1 MVFKVFL
8 LVLAAIP
15 SSLSADEARTYDHRL
30 GDHIVDYPIDAPEV
44 LDSEM
49 DGFGGQSFVKVKA
62 PEGTEVALTFRRP
75 SQTLHYV
82 EHDWIERTAQAST
95 ALALPDVPEFQFGAS
110 KIGDVQKALGADGFH
125 YACRQIL
132 PNAGGF
138 LSFLSFEI
146 PRRPDAVYTF
156 VFEHSP
162 DLAKLG
168 MVDATPDDLEA
179 AVLVATAVF
188 RPSYAD
194 DFWCAERV
202 PYDPK
207 AELPPLPEQQSFAD
221 FLPLGGVPVDTDPW
235 AVMTEPALM
244 ISKNGAV
251 TWGDR
256 IHIMLD
262 PADCT
267 QAEIMAW
274 AHTVEDQDLL
284 ALQGKSVDASF
295 NLLVLNGVHAPIEQ
309 PVTLSTALYAPI
321 EDRAWPPFAIGSFV
335 FGPFDFQR
343 IIEAENDP
351 SVFGFSLEFGSDVAG
366 MRDNFWSLDGL
377 YKAGTEAIRLCQ
389 EANK

>member
-1 MVFKVFL
+1 MVFKAAL
-8 LVLAAIP
+8 LVLTAVP
-15 SSLSADEARTYDHRL
+15 CTLWADEARTYGHRL

-49 DGFGGQSFVKVKA
+49 DGFGGQSFIKVRA

-75 SQTLHYV
+75 SQTLQYV
-82 EHDWIERTAQAST
+82 EHDWIDRSKSAPT
-95 ALALPDVPEFQFGAS
+95 ALGLPDVAEFKFGQT
-110 KIGDVQKALGADGFH
+110 KVRDVQKALGSEGFH
-125 YACRQIL
+125 YACRQML

-138 LSFLSFEI
+138 LTFLSFEI
-146 PRRPDAVYTF
+146 PSRQNSVYTF

-162 DLAKLG
+162 DLAKPGL
-168 MVDATPDDLEA
+168 VDATRGDLDA

-194 DFWCAERV
+194 DFWCAEQV
-202 PYDPK
+202 PYDAK
-207 AELPPLPEQQSFAD
+207 AEPPPPPEQQSFAD
-221 FLPLGGVPVDTDPW
+221 FLPRGGIPVDTDPW

-256 IHIMLD
+256 IHIMPD

-267 QAEIMAW
+267 QAEIMVW
-274 AHTVEDQDLL
+274 AHTMEDQDLL
-284 ALQGKSVDASF
+284 ALEGKSVDASF
-295 NLLVLNGVHAPIEQ
+295 NLLVLNRVHAPTEQ
-309 PVTLSTALYAPI
+309 PVKLSTALYAPI
-321 EDRAWPPFAIGSFV
+321 EGREWPPFAIGSFV
-335 FGPFDFQR
+335 FGPFDFKR

>member
-1 MVFKVFL
+1 M
-8 LVLAAIP
+8 
-15 SSLSADEARTYDHRL
+15 
-30 GDHIVDYPIDAPEV
+30 
-44 LDSEM
+44 
-49 DGFGGQSFVKVKA
+49 
-62 PEGTEVALTFRRP
+62 
-75 SQTLHYV
+75 
-82 EHDWIERTAQAST
+82 
-95 ALALPDVPEFQFGAS
+95 
-110 KIGDVQKALGADGFH
+110 
-125 YACRQIL
+125 L
-132 PNAGGF
+132 PNVGGF
-138 LSFLSFEI
+138 LTFLSFEI
-146 PRRPDAVYTF
+146 PSRPNSVYTF

-168 MVDATPDDLEA
+168 LVDATRGDLDA

-194 DFWCAERV
+194 DFWCAQRV
-202 PYDPK
+202 PYDAK
-207 AELPPLPEQQSFAD
+207 AEPPPPPEQQSFAD
-221 FLPLGGVPVDTDPW
+221 FLPRGGIPIDTDPW
-235 AVMTEPALM
+235 AIMTEPALM

-256 IHIMLD
+256 IHIMPD

-267 QAEIMAW
+267 QAEIMVW
-274 AHTVEDQDLL
+274 AHTMKDQDLL
-284 ALQGKSVDASF
+284 ALEGKSVDASF

-309 PVTLSTALYAPI
+309 PVKLSTALYAPI
-321 EDRAWPPFAIGSFV
+321 EGREWPPFAIGSFV
-335 FGPFDFQR
+335 FGPFDFKR